1 MLALA
6 QAYWNLVRSAKKW
19 LAITLCLF
27 SVGTAGGLVVGLTR
41 PSLIEQ
47 MLEHLAGGRETGF
60 PAFILI
66 LKHNLFVMLME
77 WCGSLVLGIVPLLK
91 TVAGG
96 FLFGGLLGVNWDWSL
111 LYCCLTLF
119 PHGIVELPAV
129 LLGSAFFL
137 RLGLRWTFQKTA
149 AERKRIFLTD
159 FQNSIKIGLLC
170 TFLFIIAAMIESFA
184 TPKIMATYAKAH
196 LAGIGI
202 QAVIQ
207 EHQLTII
214 HVLPGTPAAKA
225 GLGSG
230 LLIRKI
236 DGTETASKDS
246 KRCRDMVRGRVGTKV
261 TLEVVDPAHSKTNT
275 VVLVREEPK
284 P

>member
-19 LAITLCLF
+19 FAITLCLF

-47 MLEHLAGGRETGF
+47 MLEHLAGGREIGF

-66 LKHNLFVMLME
+66 LKHNLFGMLME
-77 WCGSLVLGIVPLLK
+77 WCGSLVLGVVPLLK

-96 FLFGGLLGVNWDWSL
+96 FLFGGLIGVNWDWSL

-119 PHGIVELPAV
+119 PHGIVELPAD

-159 FQNSIKIGLLC
+159 FHNSIKIGLLC
-170 TFLFIIAAMIESFA
+170 TFLFFIAAMIESFA
-184 TPKIMATYAKAH
+184 TPKIIATYAKAH

-202 QAVIQ
+202 QAAIQ
-207 EHQLTII
+207 EHQFTII
-214 HVLPGTPAAKA
+214 HVLPRTPAANA

-236 DGTETASKDS
+236 DGVETAGKDI
-246 KRCRDMVRGRVGTKV
+246 RQCREMLHGRVGTKV
-261 TLEVVDPAHSKTNT
+261 RLELIDTARNQTNGIE
-275 VVLVREEPK
+275 LVRDLSPL
-284 P
+284 